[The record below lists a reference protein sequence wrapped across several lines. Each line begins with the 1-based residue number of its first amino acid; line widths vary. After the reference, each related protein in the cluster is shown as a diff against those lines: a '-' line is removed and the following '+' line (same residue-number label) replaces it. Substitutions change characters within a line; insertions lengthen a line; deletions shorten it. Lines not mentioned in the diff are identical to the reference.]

1 MGGGEEGPFS
11 VSPIPRR
18 RAQAGD
24 RWCLNGWQA
33 AGARGGV
40 ELISTG
46 IGMTKADMIPK
57 FLVLVL
63 IIVGVGKERV
73 GALPVVG
80 AAEGLTLLGSQI
92 YCGSRLG
99 EDGSCLLALGPI
111 GAHRKQL
118 GMLASPTTKILVF
131 VGDCVDKCG
140 CRGCEQTGALT
151 SMEELD

>member
-1 MGGGEEGPFS
+1 M
-11 VSPIPRR
+11 
-18 RAQAGD
+18 
-24 RWCLNGWQA
+24 
-33 AGARGGV
+33 
-40 ELISTG
+40 
-46 IGMTKADMIPK
+46 
-57 FLVLVL
+57 
-63 IIVGVGKERV
+63 GVGKERV
-73 GALPVVG
+73 GEETRGGALPVVG

-131 VGDCVDKCG
+131 VGDCVDNCG